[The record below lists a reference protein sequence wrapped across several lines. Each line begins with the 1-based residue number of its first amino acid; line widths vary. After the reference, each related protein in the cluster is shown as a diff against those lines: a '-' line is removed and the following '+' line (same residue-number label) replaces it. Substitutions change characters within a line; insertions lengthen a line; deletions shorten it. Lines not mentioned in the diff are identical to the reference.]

1 MINNHNISPALE
13 KILTDVCKKSG
24 ESKDE
29 LKETLCLSPEEQKFL
44 THQLYENSKMCM
56 RELLKNE
63 FPDIRA
69 CIDKAA
75 AVLDSIKD
83 IPLYPDSGD

>member
-29 LKETLCLSPEEQKFL
+29 LKETLCLSPEEQKSL
-44 THQLYENSKMCM
+44 NHQLHENFKMLV
-56 RELLKNE
+56 RDLSRKLEKLTKNNH
-63 FPDIRA
+63 DI
-69 CIDKAA
+69 
-75 AVLDSIKD
+75 
-83 IPLYPDSGD
+83 